1 MAVKKNPNQYLCLA
15 PWTHTYLSPQTERR
29 MCCASTESA
38 QNFTQYI
45 DAEDGNNKYEPLT
58 LDQHWNSDH
67 MKSVRRRMM
76 AGEELPECKVC
87 NKQLLNADVYR
98 NWFNTMFKKY
108 EQDIWYNTD
117 PDGSTTMKP
126 VSFDYRFTNLCNFK
140 CRMCGPMLSSSA
152 ETEAK
157 KMNSWDPGSDPWMAP
172 PVRDM
177 ISEFQDTQVEKEFSD
192 AVEEKRIEE
201 IYWVG
206 GEPLMYEQHWK
217 YLKRIVELGYPENV
231 MLRYNTNLSR
241 VNYKKQNLW
250 ELLSNF
256 PRWNILASLDATGR
270 IGEYIRTGLKYEQ
283 FIKNLEDGIKT
294 AKGQHQRID
303 LDLTITTPGLL
314 DLKNMFDLSVKYK
327 TILYTKVVF
336 TFTNDLIL
344 SPITVPK
351 DILHGI
357 IDDVLEYAKPKAT
370 WRQQNFIN
378 TLEALKTRPTT
389 QEEYHNS
396 FYSGWEKGKER
407 IKKLENFRKDSYT
420 LDNILEEH
428 KGLSAW
434 YQSI

>member
-1 MAVKKNPNQYLCLA
+1 MAVKKNTNNYLCMA

-29 MCCASTESA
+29 MCCASVEPA

-45 DAEDGNNKYEPLT
+45 DAEQGKNKYEPLT
-58 LDQHWNSDH
+58 LEQHWNSTH
-67 MKSVRRRMM
+67 MKSVRKRMM

-98 NWFNTMFKKY
+98 NWFNNMYKKY
-108 EQDIWYNTD
+108 EEDIWLKTNE
-117 PDGSTTMKP
+117 DGETSMKP
-126 VSFDYRFTNLCNFK
+126 ISYDYRFTNLCNFK

-152 ETEAK
+152 EAEARLMK
-157 KMNSWDPGSDPWMAP
+157 SWHPTTDPWMMP
-172 PVRDM
+172 PVKKI
-177 ISEFQDTQVEKEFSD
+177 ISEFQDTQIEREFAEAIED
-192 AVEEKRIEE
+192 KRMEE

-217 YLKRIVELGYPENV
+217 YLQRIIELDYPEQV

-256 PRWNILASLDATGR
+256 PRWNIMASLDGTGK
-270 IGEYIRTGLKYEQ
+270 IGEYIRTGLNYDKFVEHLEQ
-283 FIKNLEDGIKT
+283 GLKT
-294 AKGQHQRID
+294 ATGQHQRID
-303 LDLTITTPGLL
+303 LDLTVTTPGLL
-314 DLKNMFDLSVKYK
+314 DLKNMFDLSLKYRI
-327 TILYTKVVF
+327 ILYTKVVF

-344 SPITVPK
+344 SPISLPK
-351 DILHGI
+351 ELLHEI

-370 WRQQNFIN
+370 WRQENFIK
-378 TLEALKTRPTT
+378 TLEAMKTRPTT

-396 FYSGWEKGKER
+396 YSQGWKEGKER

-420 LDNILEEH
+420 LDNILEQH